1 MLKVRV
7 QGTPNEIKWF
17 KKFLER
23 SKTVRVLQ
31 FSEAFANVGTK
42 KYFRVY
48 AEVEKES
55 K

>member
-7 QGTPNEIKWF
+7 QGTINEIKWF
-17 KKFLER
+17 KKFLEQ
-23 SKTVRVLQ
+23 SKTVKVLQ
-31 FSEAFANVGTK
+31 FSDPFTNVGTK